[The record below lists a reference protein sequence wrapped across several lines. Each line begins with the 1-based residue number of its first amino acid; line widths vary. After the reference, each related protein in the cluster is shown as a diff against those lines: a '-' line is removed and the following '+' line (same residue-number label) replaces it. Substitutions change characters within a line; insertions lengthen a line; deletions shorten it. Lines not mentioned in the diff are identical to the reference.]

1 MLFNSYLF
9 IFLFLPTTL
18 IGFYLLAHT
27 GYRQITLLWLI
38 AASFFFY
45 AWWNPPYLFLLAASI
60 LGNYGLGQLI
70 NRHVYAKFWL
80 ILGITVNLGLLGYY
94 KYANFF
100 IENITFLFGN
110 TYHLETIF
118 LPLAISF
125 FTFQQI
131 AYLIDTHRGE
141 TKHYS
146 FLHYCLFVTFFPQL
160 IAGPIVL
167 HKEMLPQFENRQ
179 FYQFHSENLVIG
191 LTIFSVGLFKK
202 VLLADGIAVYAT
214 PVFQEAEHG
223 TALTFLEAW
232 QGALAYTMQLYFD
245 FSGYSD
251 MAVGLARMFGIIL
264 PMNFYSPYKAHNI
277 IEFWRRWHMTLSRF
291 LRDYVY
297 IPLGGSRHGRIRRYF
312 NLLFTMFVGG
322 LWHGAGWTFVLWG
335 VLHGSYLI
343 INHAW
348 QHLITLKHWLRPVTI
363 IITFLAVVIG
373 WVLFRAE
380 SLQGALVMYQGM
392 INIEHITLPDYYL
405 SILGDFGLEHFGVLL
420 AQVGF
425 QFADVPQ
432 FKTDAWIGLFCLFF
446 IAWTMPNIYQ
456 LMHTTTPVL
465 QTYTHMPRP
474 HRLQW
479 QPTRRWAIIMG
490 VIAALAVLNL
500 THVSEFLYFQF

>member
-9 IFLFLPTTL
+9 IFLFLPTIL
-18 IGFYLLAHT
+18 IGFYVFSHKGHHQVA
-27 GYRQITLLWLI
+27 LLWLI

-45 AWWNPPYLFLLAASI
+45 AWWNPSYLILLIGSV
-60 LGNYGLGQLI
+60 LGNYGLGKLI
-70 NRHVYAKFWL
+70 NRKIYAKFSL
-80 ILGITVNLGLLGYY
+80 ILGITVNLALLGYY

-100 IENITFLFGN
+100 VDNINFLFN
-110 TYHLETIF
+110 NNYHLETIF

-131 AYLIDTHRGE
+131 AYLIDTYRGE
-141 TKHYS
+141 TKHYQ

-179 FYQFHSENLVIG
+179 FYHFHMENLAIG
-191 LTIFSVGLFKK
+191 LTIFFVGLFKK
-202 VLLADGIAVYAT
+202 VLLADGIAVYAS
-214 PVFQEAEHG
+214 PVFDAAEQG

-232 QGALAYTMQLYFD
+232 GGALAYTMQLYFD

-297 IPLGGSRHGRIRRYF
+297 IQLGGNHHGHIRRYM
-312 NLLFTMFVGG
+312 NLLFTMFLGG

-335 VLHGSYLI
+335 ILHGFYLI
-343 INHAW
+343 VNHSW
-348 QHLITLKHWLRPVTI
+348 QRMIKLSYWLRPIAILV
-363 IITFLAVVIG
+363 TFLAVVIG

-380 SLQGALVMYQGM
+380 SLQGAIVMYQGM
-392 INIEHITLPDYYL
+392 INIDLIVLPDYYF
-405 SILGDFGLEHFGVLL
+405 SILGSFGVLL
-420 AQVGF
+420 VQIGI
-425 QFADVPQ
+425 QFGEVPL
-432 FKTDAWIGLFCLFF
+432 FKTGEWIGLACLFF
-446 IAWTMPNIYQ
+446 IAWGMPNIYQ

-465 QTYTHMPRP
+465 QTYTQMPIQPRW
-474 HRLQW
+474 LQW

-490 VIAALAVLNL
+490 IIAALAILNL